1 MTHDVTMKCR
11 LAQGEKVKHK
21 LENRSLVAIPQQ
33 TDILIHSFHEMALF
47 TAYLNRGFLSNH
59 GDMASLRH
67 GRAVLA
73 VLTECV
79 LRPFVLIVSWGKK
92 KDSGK
97 RNVALVEP

>member
-1 MTHDVTMKCR
+1 MR
-11 LAQGEKVKHK
+11 WL
-21 LENRSLVAIPQQ
+21 
-33 TDILIHSFHEMALF
+33 
-47 TAYLNRGFLSNH
+47 YLLHTSIEVFSRNH

-67 GRAVLA
+67 GRAILA